1 MDVVKLP
8 KKVRMVCYEIMD
20 GKEGA
25 LDTLESFADKY
36 PHQVAAVKAEV
47 AYFNLDYEKAL
58 ALDLT
63 ILPWLEEWYYS
74 NVSDEHMIAMTV
86 AAIQLHREQE
96 MIEALTKEQAR
107 IRAENGLPQR
117 DRFCDILMDYLKRGV
132 MPFADNDKNYP
143 YHEPEEPQ
151 TKELLWAKLV
161 EQNKKLSQDDPD
173 AKRKLYNHC
182 CMFGTARDAVDLFE
196 EIQGVPMADSSY
208 RDAIARYLYL
218 GDREKA
224 LQTAERLATSRLWAV
239 AGPTQVRPMSFF
251 EDPNLREFLLEPES
265 LRRIRE
271 AAFIDDG
278 SLIRK

>member
-1 MDVVKLP
+1 MSIENMFGDLDKIDILAETKAGEVV
-8 KKVRMVCYEIMD
+8 MVLVCNGFID
-20 GKEGA
+20 GSPE
-25 LDTLESFADKY
+25 T
-36 PHQVAAVKAEV
+36 Q
-47 AYFNLDYEKAL
+47 KAL
-58 ALDLT
+58 LDKMEGYLNHT
-63 ILPWLEEWYYS
+63 QSEEF
-74 NVSDEHMIAMTV
+74 
-86 AAIQLHREQE
+86 Q
-96 MIEALTKEQAR
+96 KE
-107 IRAENGLPQR
+107 
-117 DRFCDILMDYLKRGV
+117 Y

-151 TKELLWAKLV
+151 TKEQLWAKLV
-161 EQNKKLSQDDPD
+161 EQNKKLSPDDPD
-173 AKRKLYNHC
+173 ARRKLYNHC

-218 GDREKA
+218 GQREKA

-271 AAFIDDG
+271 AALIDNG
-278 SLIRK
+278 TLTRK

>member
-20 GKEGA
+20 GKEEA

-36 PHQVAAVKAEV
+36 PHQAAAVKAEV

-96 MIEALTKEQAR
+96 LIEELTKEQAR

-151 TKELLWAKLV
+151 TKEQLWAKLV
-161 EQNKKLSQDDPD
+161 EQNKKFSPDDPD
-173 AKRKLYNHC
+173 ARRKLYNHC

-196 EIQGVPMADSSY
+196 KIQGVPMADSSY

-218 GDREKA
+218 GEQEKA